1 MLNSLENVNTY
12 LSSAGDEKKTA
23 RWEKKSNGRNI
34 KIVIYNKKF

>member
-12 LSSAGDEKKTA
+12 LSSAGDEKNCSVGEEE
-23 RWEKKSNGRNI
+23 RRNI